1 MTGGKFRLRG
11 WWFALALA
19 LAALAAWAVPWWL
32 GPRVPV
38 VRLTPGSLLRT
49 VVASGR
55 VETPLRV
62 EVGSQITASVSAVP
76 VAAGQS
82 VVAGQPLVLLDG
94 AEARATVEQ
103 ARASVQQA
111 EARLHQ
117 LRELALPSAAQAVRQ
132 AEVNL
137 RNAEAQYARQQ
148 QLRAAGFIGQ
158 AQLDDARRSL
168 DLADSQLRN
177 SRLQLRSNE
186 SNGSEVRLAEAALT
200 QARASLAA
208 AQARQAYT
216 VLRAPVAGTLIAR
229 NIERG
234 DVAQPGRVLMLLAP
248 AGRTQLVT
256 QIDERNLAALRV
268 GQRALAAADAY
279 PDQRFAAVLAY
290 INPGID
296 PARGTVQVKFDVPE
310 APAFL
315 RQDMTVSVETEVERK
330 EQVLVVPAQALQ
342 TPPQADGTASV
353 LKLVDGRARLQSVRL
368 GARDA
373 ARVEVVAGLVAGDQV
388 IVASGIAEGWRV
400 RPAAAGDGA
409 AVGSGGAAGS
419 GPVGA
424 PAAAATAATPAMTR
438 SGNGPPLP

>member
-1 MTGGKFRLRG
+1 MNPIPHSTLRRSG
-11 WWFALALA
+11 RALLVSALALA

-82 VVAGQPLVLLDG
+82 VVAGQPLELLDG

-315 RQDMTVSVETEVERK
+315 RQDMTVSVEVVTSER
-330 EQVLVVPAQALQ
+330 ERALVVPAA
-342 TPPQADGTASV
+342 AVRRGG
-353 LKLVDGRARLQSVRL
+353 DGREFVLVLQESRAHARPVRTGL
-368 GARDA
+368 RTAEA
-373 ARVEVVAGLVAGDQV
+373 VEIAEGLAAGDQV
-388 IVASGIAEGWRV
+388 LLDPGLQPDQRV
-400 RPAAAGDGA
+400 RVAP
-409 AVGSGGAAGS
+409 
-419 GPVGA
+419 A
-424 PAAAATAATPAMTR
+424 PAAAAASRGAG
-438 SGNGPPLP
+438 SGDRGDSLGSLTNGMRP